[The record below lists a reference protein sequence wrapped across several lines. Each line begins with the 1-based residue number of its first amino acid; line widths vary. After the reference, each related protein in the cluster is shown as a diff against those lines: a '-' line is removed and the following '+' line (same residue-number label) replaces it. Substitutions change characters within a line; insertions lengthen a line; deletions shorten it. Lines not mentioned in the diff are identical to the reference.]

1 MLVGVITRST
11 LTALLATLL
20 FWFAT
25 FSIHTTDGV
34 LSENMFRFEET
45 AIRAENRLTELWAE
59 RDAAAAEGNTKEAED
74 AEHWMQGLQKE
85 AATARAAV
93 DELAPWETTM
103 GIIRTVMPE
112 TDRTLGL
119 LHRALERNSD
129 VSLLDLMTGRAFED
143 DDEPPREMSER
154 ETAQLK
160 VVELENEV
168 PAWRTIGKSL
178 IFEAIVLALALWI
191 FRRRDY

>member
-1 MLVGVITRST
+1 
-11 LTALLATLL
+11 
-20 FWFAT
+20 
-25 FSIHTTDGV
+25 
-34 LSENMFRFEET
+34 
-45 AIRAENRLTELWAE
+45 
-59 RDAAAAEGNTKEAED
+59 
-74 AEHWMQGLQKE
+74 
-85 AATARAAV
+85 
-93 DELAPWETTM
+93 
-103 GIIRTVMPE
+103 
-112 TDRTLGL
+112 
-119 LHRALERNSD
+119 
-129 VSLLDLMTGRAFED
+129 MTGRAFED